1 MATSV
6 EPVEPSS
13 RRRRSWGATRCRST
27 AHPAQTR
34 RTPLSV
40 EVSSTIF
47 CFRWKLWSCLQN
59 DLASEG
65 FNDSFLRRIESWW
78 SSVWQDASNRRHGKI
93 DKPLQDTNI
102 GSGKT
107 LTCHPS
113 TSPNLH
119 CGQKRWLWVAK
130 ILDQESVT
138 AIYWKSVLFSNKLR
152 GSKAN
157 IWLQSHKLQ
166 ELFCKLN
173 LKSNLRLVASSA
185 SIKFYHFHTCLDESD
200 RKSVSSWWLS
210 SICFILDQYLIYV
223 ISIIVTS
230 VYQVSGR
237 QKAFSAFSVIFRKSF
252 SSERKPVNVPL
263 IYK

>member
-130 ILDQESVT
+130 ILDQESVRV
-138 AIYWKSVLFSNKLR
+138 KSLPYIGNLSYFQISWEVQRPIFDIRVINSR
-152 GSKAN
+152 SFFAN
-157 IWLQSHKLQ
+157 W
-166 ELFCKLN
+166 
-173 LKSNLRLVASSA
+173 
-185 SIKFYHFHTCLDESD
+185 T
-200 RKSVSSWWLS
+200 
-210 SICFILDQYLIYV
+210 
-223 ISIIVTS
+223 
-230 VYQVSGR
+230 
-237 QKAFSAFSVIFRKSF
+237 
-252 SSERKPVNVPL
+252 
-263 IYK
+263 

>member
-93 DKPLQDTNI
+93 DKPLQDI

-230 VYQVSGR
+230 VYQVFGR